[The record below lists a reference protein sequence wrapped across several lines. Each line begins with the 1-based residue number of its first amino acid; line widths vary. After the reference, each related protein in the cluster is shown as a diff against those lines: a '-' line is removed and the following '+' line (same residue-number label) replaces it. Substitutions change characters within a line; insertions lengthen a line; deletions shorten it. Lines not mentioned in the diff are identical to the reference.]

1 LKNTFFTIVVPTY
14 NRAAMLSKAIDS
26 VISQTYTN
34 WELIIVDDGSTD
46 HTKELVENY
55 CNIDNRIR
63 YIYQENEERSAARN
77 NGIEHAKGEFICFLD
92 SDDYYA
98 LNRLENISKY
108 LKNES
113 NIKSF
118 YYTAITYDFGHK
130 LVERPERKR
139 LPEENVFEFIVQAI
153 IGTPQVIMARDLL
166 LKERFDPRWRIGE
179 DMELWLRL
187 AKIEE
192 PKFIPNEAS
201 VIATEHENRSVNF
214 KLHNAAK
221 EQLRMLKIIFH
232 KNHSGEQISMPLK
245 RKIISNCYFNILKHW
260 LYNRNRIKSIFFI
273 LKCVFSDLQSPYIKF
288 RINIFIHIL
297 KFKSFDKII
306 SKIEP

>member
-1 LKNTFFTIVVPTY
+1 
-14 NRAAMLSKAIDS
+14 MLAKAIDT
-26 VISQTYTN
+26 VIAQTYSD

-46 HTKELVENY
+46 STRELVYEY
-55 CNIDNRIR
+55 CKKDPRIH
-63 YIYQENEERSAARN
+63 YIYQENAERSAARN
-77 NGIEHAKGEFICFLD
+77 NGIEHAKGNFICFLD

-98 LNRLENISKY
+98 LNRLENISTY
-108 LKNES
+108 LKNQY
-113 NIKSF
+113 NIKAF
-118 YYTAITYDFGHK
+118 YYTAITYDFGNK
-130 LVERPERKR
+130 LEERPERKR
-139 LPEENVFEFIVQAI
+139 LLKENVFEFIVQAI
-153 IGTPQVIMARDLL
+153 IGTPQVIIARDLL
-166 LKERFDPRWRIGE
+166 LNERFDPRWRIGE
-179 DMELWLRL
+179 DMELWLRI

-192 PKFIPNEAS
+192 PRFIPNEAS
-201 VIATEHENRSVNF
+201 VIAKEHEDRSVNF

-221 EQLRMLKIIFH
+221 EKLRMLKIIFH

-273 LKCVFSDLQSPYIKF
+273 LTCVFSDLQSPNIKF

-297 KFKSFDKII
+297 TFKSFDKII